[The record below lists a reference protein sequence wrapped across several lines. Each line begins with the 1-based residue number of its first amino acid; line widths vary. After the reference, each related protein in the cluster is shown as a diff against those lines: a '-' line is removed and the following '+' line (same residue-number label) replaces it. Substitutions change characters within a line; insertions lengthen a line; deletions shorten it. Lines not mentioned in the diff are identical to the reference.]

1 MKSENIFN
9 KNENKSYTFLGE
21 FLGFIIATVLC
32 FFAAQNNIRH
42 IVVMFLGV
50 GIIEIGVIF
59 GNFFGKKRKE
69 KVKEITDSNEGEKIR
84 KVKKNKFK
92 NLYDELEITIFSVVI
107 IYIFSY
113 LAIYLSEVLNLASIF
128 KRQYLDKKFFD
139 ILMEVMTNIFNID
152 WARRYLIIYWIF
164 LTISMVMFM
173 IAIFRTR
180 KIKKWRMG
188 IEKLEIFFR
197 N

>member
-1 MKSENIFN
+1 
-9 KNENKSYTFLGE
+9 
-21 FLGFIIATVLC
+21 
-32 FFAAQNNIRH
+32 
-42 IVVMFLGV
+42 MFLAV
-50 GIIEIGVIF
+50 GIIDIGVIF
-59 GNFFGKKRKE
+59 GNFFGKKK
-69 KVKEITDSNEGEKIR
+69 KEKIR
-84 KVKKNKFK
+84 EINSWNESEKIGKVKKSKFN
-92 NLYDELEITIFSVVI
+92 NLYDELEINIFSI
-107 IYIFSY
+107 AIMCAFSY

-180 KIKKWRMG
+180 KIKK
-188 IEKLEIFFR
+188 
-197 N
+197 

>member
-164 LTISMVMFM
+164 LTISMVMFI
-173 IAIFRTR
+173 IAIFIERR
-180 KIKKWRMG
+180 KIKKMKDGNRKAG
-188 IEKLEIFFR
+188 DLF
-197 N
+197 

>member
-1 MKSENIFN
+1 VKSENIFN
-9 KNENKSYTFLGE
+9 KNENKLYTFLGG
-21 FLGFIIATVLC
+21 FLGFIIATVLY

-69 KVKEITDSNEGEKIR
+69 KVKEITDSNEEEKIR

-180 KIKKWRMG
+180 KIKKMKDGNRKAG
-188 IEKLEIFFR
+188 NLF
-197 N
+197 

>member
-9 KNENKSYTFLGE
+9 KNENKLYTFLGG
-21 FLGFIIATVLC
+21 FLGFIIATVLY

-164 LTISMVMFM
+164 LTISMVLFI

-180 KIKKWRMG
+180 KIKKMKDGNRKAG
-188 IEKLEIFFR
+188 NLF
-197 N
+197 

>member
-9 KNENKSYTFLGE
+9 KNENKLYTFLGG
-21 FLGFIIATVLC
+21 FLGFIIATVLY

-42 IVVMFLGV
+42 IIVMFLAV
-50 GIIEIGVIF
+50 GIIDIGVIF

-84 KVKKNKFK
+84 KVKKSKFN

-113 LAIYLSEVLNLASIF
+113 LAIYLSEVLNLTLIF
-128 KRQYLDKKFFD
+128 KKQYPDTKFFD
-139 ILMEVMTNIFNID
+139 ILMEIMTNIFNID

-164 LTISMVMFM
+164 LTISAVMFI

-180 KIKKWRMG
+180 KIKKMKDENRKAG
-188 IEKLEIFFR
+188 DFF
-197 N
+197 

>member
-1 MKSENIFN
+1 VKSENIFN
-9 KNENKSYTFLGE
+9 KNENKLYTFLGG
-21 FLGFIIATVLC
+21 FLGFIIATVLY

-42 IVVMFLGV
+42 IIVMFLGV
-50 GIIEIGVIF
+50 GIIDIGVIF

-69 KVKEITDSNEGEKIR
+69 KAKEITDSNEGEKIR

-164 LTISMVMFM
+164 LTISMVMFI

-180 KIKKWRMG
+180 KIKKM
-188 IEKLEIFFR
+188 KDR
-197 N
+197 NRKAGDLF

>member
-21 FLGFIIATVLC
+21 FLGFIIATVLY

-42 IVVMFLGV
+42 IIVMFLGV
-50 GIIEIGVIF
+50 GIIDIGVIF

-113 LAIYLSEVLNLASIF
+113 LAIYLSEVLNLTLIF
-128 KRQYLDKKFFD
+128 KKQYPDTKFFD
-139 ILMEVMTNIFNID
+139 ILIEVMTNIFNID

-164 LTISMVMFM
+164 LNISMVLFI

-180 KIKKWRMG
+180 KIKKMKDENRKTG
-188 IEKLEIFFR
+188 DLF
-197 N
+197 

>member
-9 KNENKSYTFLGE
+9 KNENKLYTFLGG
-21 FLGFIIATVLC
+21 FLGFIIATVLY
-32 FFAAQNNIRH
+32 FLAAQNNIRH

-69 KVKEITDSNEGEKIR
+69 KVKEITDSNEEEKIR

-164 LTISMVMFM
+164 LTISAVMFI

-180 KIKKWRMG
+180 KIKKMKDANRKAG
-188 IEKLEIFFR
+188 DLF
-197 N
+197 

>member
-9 KNENKSYTFLGE
+9 KNENKLYTFLGG
-21 FLGFIIATVLC
+21 FLGFIIATVLY

-42 IVVMFLGV
+42 IIVMFLGV
-50 GIIEIGVIF
+50 GIIDIGVIF

-69 KVKEITDSNEGEKIR
+69 KAKEITDSNEGEKIR
-84 KVKKNKFK
+84 KVKKSKFN

-113 LAIYLSEVLNLASIF
+113 LAIYLSEVLNLTLIF
-128 KRQYLDKKFFD
+128 KKQYPDTKFFD
-139 ILMEVMTNIFNID
+139 ILIEVMTNIFNID

-180 KIKKWRMG
+180 KIKKM
-188 IEKLEIFFR
+188 KDR
-197 N
+197 NRKAGDLF

>member
-9 KNENKSYTFLGE
+9 KNENKLYTFLGG
-21 FLGFIIATVLC
+21 FLGFIIATVLY

-42 IVVMFLGV
+42 IIVMFLGV

-84 KVKKNKFK
+84 KVKKSKFN

-113 LAIYLSEVLNLASIF
+113 LAIYLSEVLNLTLIF
-128 KRQYLDKKFFD
+128 KKQYPDTKFFD
-139 ILMEVMTNIFNID
+139 ILMEVMINIFDID

-180 KIKKWRMG
+180 KIKKMKDGNRKAG
-188 IEKLEIFFR
+188 NLF
-197 N
+197 

>member
-9 KNENKSYTFLGE
+9 KNENKLYTFLGG
-21 FLGFIIATVLC
+21 FLGFIIATVLY
-32 FFAAQNNIRH
+32 FLAAQNNIRH

-69 KVKEITDSNEGEKIR
+69 KVKEITDSNEEEKIR

-113 LAIYLSEVLNLASIF
+113 LAIYLSEVLNLTLIF
-128 KRQYLDKKFFD
+128 KKQYPDTKFFD

-180 KIKKWRMG
+180 KIKKMKDGNRKAG
-188 IEKLEIFFR
+188 NLF
-197 N
+197 

>member
-9 KNENKSYTFLGE
+9 KNENKLYTFLGG
-21 FLGFIIATVLC
+21 FLGFIIATVLY

-42 IVVMFLGV
+42 IIVMFLGV
-50 GIIEIGVIF
+50 GIIDIGVIF

-180 KIKKWRMG
+180 KIKKMKDGNRKAG
-188 IEKLEIFFR
+188 NLF
-197 N
+197 

>member
-9 KNENKSYTFLGE
+9 KNENKLYTFLGG
-21 FLGFIIATVLC
+21 FLGFIIATVLY

-42 IVVMFLGV
+42 IIVMFLGV
-50 GIIEIGVIF
+50 GIIDIGVIF

-69 KVKEITDSNEGEKIR
+69 KVKEITDSNEEEKIR
-84 KVKKNKFK
+84 KVKKSKFN

-113 LAIYLSEVLNLASIF
+113 LAIYLSEVLNLTLIF
-128 KRQYLDKKFFD
+128 KKQYPDTKFFD
-139 ILMEVMTNIFNID
+139 ILMEVMTNIFDID

-164 LTISMVMFM
+164 LTISAVMFI

-180 KIKKWRMG
+180 KIKKMKDENRKTG
-188 IEKLEIFFR
+188 DLF
-197 N
+197 

>member
-9 KNENKSYTFLGE
+9 KNENKLYTFLGG
-21 FLGFIIATVLC
+21 FLGFIIATVLY

-42 IVVMFLGV
+42 IIVMFLGV
-50 GIIEIGVIF
+50 GIIDIGVIF

-69 KVKEITDSNEGEKIR
+69 KAKEITDSNEGEKIR
-84 KVKKNKFK
+84 KVKKSKFN

-113 LAIYLSEVLNLASIF
+113 LAIYLSEVLNLTLIF
-128 KRQYLDKKFFD
+128 KKQYPDTKFFD
-139 ILMEVMTNIFNID
+139 ILMEVMTNIFDID

-164 LTISMVMFM
+164 LTISAVMFI

-180 KIKKWRMG
+180 KIKKMKDANRKAG
-188 IEKLEIFFR
+188 DLF
-197 N
+197 

>member
-9 KNENKSYTFLGE
+9 KNENKLYTFLGG
-21 FLGFIIATVLC
+21 FLGFIIATVLY

-42 IVVMFLGV
+42 IIVMFLGV
-50 GIIEIGVIF
+50 GIIDIGVIF

-84 KVKKNKFK
+84 KVKKSKFN

-113 LAIYLSEVLNLASIF
+113 LAIYLSEVLNLTLIF
-128 KRQYLDKKFFD
+128 KKQYPDTKFFD

-164 LTISMVMFM
+164 LTISAVMFI

-180 KIKKWRMG
+180 KIKKMKDENRKAG
-188 IEKLEIFFR
+188 DFF
-197 N
+197 

>member
-9 KNENKSYTFLGE
+9 KNENKLYTFLGG
-21 FLGFIIATVLC
+21 FLGFIIATVLY
-32 FFAAQNNIRH
+32 FLAAQNNIRH

-69 KVKEITDSNEGEKIR
+69 KVKEITDSNEEEKIR

-180 KIKKWRMG
+180 KIKKMKDGNRKAG
-188 IEKLEIFFR
+188 NLF
-197 N
+197 

>member
-9 KNENKSYTFLGE
+9 KNENKLYTFLGG
-21 FLGFIIATVLC
+21 FLGFIIATVLY

-84 KVKKNKFK
+84 KVKKSKFN

-113 LAIYLSEVLNLASIF
+113 LAIYLSEVLNLTLIF
-128 KRQYLDKKFFD
+128 KKQYPDTKFFD

-180 KIKKWRMG
+180 KIKKMKDGNRKAG
-188 IEKLEIFFR
+188 NLF
-197 N
+197 

>member
-9 KNENKSYTFLGE
+9 KNENKLYTFLGG
-21 FLGFIIATVLC
+21 FLGFIIATVLY

-42 IVVMFLGV
+42 IIVMFLGV
-50 GIIEIGVIF
+50 GIIDIGVIF

-84 KVKKNKFK
+84 KVKKSKFN

-113 LAIYLSEVLNLASIF
+113 LAIYLSEVLNLTLIF
-128 KRQYLDKKFFD
+128 KKQYPDTKFFD
-139 ILMEVMTNIFNID
+139 ILMEVMINIFDID

-164 LTISMVMFM
+164 LTISMVMFI

-180 KIKKWRMG
+180 KIKKM
-188 IEKLEIFFR
+188 KDR
-197 N
+197 NRKAGDLF

>member
-9 KNENKSYTFLGE
+9 KNENKLYTFLGG
-21 FLGFIIATVLC
+21 FLGFIIATVLY

-42 IVVMFLGV
+42 IIVMFLGL
-50 GIIEIGVIF
+50 GIIDIGVIF

-69 KVKEITDSNEGEKIR
+69 KAKEITDSNEGEKIR
-84 KVKKNKFK
+84 KVKKSKFN

-113 LAIYLSEVLNLASIF
+113 LAIYLSEVLNLTLIF
-128 KRQYLDKKFFD
+128 KKQYPDTKFFD

-164 LTISMVMFM
+164 LTISAVMFI

-180 KIKKWRMG
+180 KIKKM
-188 IEKLEIFFR
+188 KDR
-197 N
+197 NRKAGDLF

>member
-9 KNENKSYTFLGE
+9 KNENKLYTFLGG
-21 FLGFIIATVLC
+21 FLGFIIATVLY

-84 KVKKNKFK
+84 KVKKSKFN

-164 LTISMVMFM
+164 LTISAVMFI

-180 KIKKWRMG
+180 KIKKMKDENRKAG
-188 IEKLEIFFR
+188 DFF
-197 N
+197 

>member
-9 KNENKSYTFLGE
+9 KNENKLYTFLGG
-21 FLGFIIATVLC
+21 FLGFIIATVLY

-42 IVVMFLGV
+42 IIVMFLGV
-50 GIIEIGVIF
+50 GIIDIGVIF

-69 KVKEITDSNEGEKIR
+69 KVKEITDSNEEEKIR
-84 KVKKNKFK
+84 KVKKSKFN

-113 LAIYLSEVLNLASIF
+113 LAIYLSEVLNLTLIF
-128 KRQYLDKKFFD
+128 KKQYPDTKFFD

-164 LTISMVMFM
+164 LTISAVMFI

-180 KIKKWRMG
+180 KIKKMKDENRKTG
-188 IEKLEIFFR
+188 DLF
-197 N
+197 

>member
-9 KNENKSYTFLGE
+9 KNENKLYTFLGG
-21 FLGFIIATVLC
+21 FLGFIIATVLY

-92 NLYDELEITIFSVVI
+92 NLYNELEITIFSVVI

-180 KIKKWRMG
+180 KIKKMKDGNRKAG
-188 IEKLEIFFR
+188 NLF
-197 N
+197 

>member
-9 KNENKSYTFLGE
+9 KNENKLYTFLGG
-21 FLGFIIATVLC
+21 FLGFIITTVLY
-32 FFAAQNNIRH
+32 FLAAQNNIRH

-164 LTISMVMFM
+164 LTISAVMFI

-180 KIKKWRMG
+180 KIKKMKDANRKAG
-188 IEKLEIFFR
+188 DLF
-197 N
+197 

>member
-9 KNENKSYTFLGE
+9 KNENKLYTFLGG
-21 FLGFIIATVLC
+21 FLGFIIATVLY

-42 IVVMFLGV
+42 IIVMFVGV
-50 GIIEIGVIF
+50 GIIDIGVIF

-69 KVKEITDSNEGEKIR
+69 KAKEITDSNEGEKIR
-84 KVKKNKFK
+84 KVKKSKFN

-113 LAIYLSEVLNLASIF
+113 LAIYLSEVLNLTLIF
-128 KRQYLDKKFFD
+128 KKQYPDTKFFD

-164 LTISMVMFM
+164 LTISAVMFI

-180 KIKKWRMG
+180 KIKKM
-188 IEKLEIFFR
+188 KDR
-197 N
+197 NRKAGDLF

>member
-9 KNENKSYTFLGE
+9 KNENKLYTFLGG
-21 FLGFIIATVLC
+21 FLGFIIATVLY

-42 IVVMFLGV
+42 IIVMFVGV
-50 GIIEIGVIF
+50 GIIDIGVIF

-69 KVKEITDSNEGEKIR
+69 KAKEITDSNEGEKIR
-84 KVKKNKFK
+84 KVKKSKFN

-113 LAIYLSEVLNLASIF
+113 LAIYLSEVLNLTLIF
-128 KRQYLDKKFFD
+128 KKQYPDTKFFD
-139 ILMEVMTNIFNID
+139 ILMEVMINIFDID

-164 LTISMVMFM
+164 LTISMVMFI

-180 KIKKWRMG
+180 KIKKM
-188 IEKLEIFFR
+188 KDR
-197 N
+197 NRKAGDLF

>member
-9 KNENKSYTFLGE
+9 KNENKLYTFLGG

>member
-1 MKSENIFN
+1 MKSENILK
-9 KNENKSYTFLGE
+9 KNENKLYTFIGG
-21 FLGFIIATVLC
+21 FLGFIIATVLY

-42 IVVMFLGV
+42 IVVMFLVV

-59 GNFFGKKRKE
+59 GNFFSKKRKE

-92 NLYDELEITIFSVVI
+92 NLYDELEITIFSAVI

-113 LAIYLSEVLNLASIF
+113 LAIYLSEVLNLTLIF
-128 KRQYLDKKFFD
+128 KKQYPDTKFFD

-152 WARRYLIIYWIF
+152 WARRYLIIYWFF
-164 LTISMVMFM
+164 LTISAVMVI
-173 IAIFRTR
+173 IAIFRKR
-180 KIKKWRMG
+180 KIKKM
-188 IEKLEIFFR
+188 KDR
-197 N
+197 NIKAGDLF

>member
-9 KNENKSYTFLGE
+9 KNENKLYTFLGG
-21 FLGFIIATVLC
+21 FLGFIIATVLY

-152 WARRYLIIYWIF
+152 WSRRYLIIYWIF
-164 LTISMVMFM
+164 LTISAVMFI
-173 IAIFRTR
+173 IAIFIERR
-180 KIKKWRMG
+180 KIKKMKDGNRKAG
-188 IEKLEIFFR
+188 DLF
-197 N
+197 

>member
-9 KNENKSYTFLGE
+9 KNENKLYTFLGG
-21 FLGFIIATVLC
+21 FLGFIIATVLY

-42 IVVMFLGV
+42 IIVMFLGV
-50 GIIEIGVIF
+50 GIIDIGVIF

-84 KVKKNKFK
+84 KVKKSKFN

-113 LAIYLSEVLNLASIF
+113 LAIYLSEVLNLTLIF
-128 KRQYLDKKFFD
+128 KKQYPDTKFFD

-164 LTISMVMFM
+164 LTISAVMFI

-180 KIKKWRMG
+180 KIKKMKDANRKAG
-188 IEKLEIFFR
+188 DLF
-197 N
+197 

>member
-1 MKSENIFN
+1 MKSENILK
-9 KNENKSYTFLGE
+9 KNENKLYTFIGG
-21 FLGFIIATVLC
+21 FLGFIIATVLY

-128 KRQYLDKKFFD
+128 KRQYLDRKFFD

-164 LTISMVMFM
+164 LTISMVLFI

-180 KIKKWRMG
+180 KIKKM
-188 IEKLEIFFR
+188 KAR
-197 N
+197 NRKAGDLF